1 MATPLVSGSG
11 GGGLRFA
18 PGISMSSVPY
28 AGGAGLPAAAGCCL
42 RVTGAEYRQAV
53 IKQWLGSG

>member
-42 RVTGAEYRQAV
+42 RVTGVEYRQE
-53 IKQWLGSG
+53 GMCG